1 MGEFRIDLTLV
12 FNVPDDGL
20 TVNGLVH
27 GLKEHM
33 PRIHFAIM
41 EALFSGIEERAIERM
56 RNQDPGRFVLNGHQR
71 NQRQFRTSLGLFR
84 YRLAQVWDGVEKKTL
99 VPLKQELSLPA
110 YRQCLEESLEASMGL
125 VVHLSYRRSVKEVE
139 RIRGDRTSTSTL
151 HRCLQEF
158 AQARCPW
165 PDLKKTPYRF
175 LMVDGTGVALQD
187 GLGSSL
193 GQKEMRWALASL
205 GVGQPFEPVGFW
217 IGQSWSE
224 IGRELRDRLN
234 YQNLEVLFSDGGP
247 GIQESLLEEGI

>member
-1 MGEFRIDLTLV
+1 MGEFRINLTLV
-12 FNVPDDGL
+12 FNVPEDGL

-71 NQRQFRTSLGLFR
+71 NQRQLRTSLGLFR
-84 YRLAQVWDGVEKKTL
+84 YRLAQVWDRVEKKTL

-110 YRQCLEESLEASMGL
+110 YRRCLEESLEASMRL
-125 VVHLSYRRSVKEVE
+125 VVHLSYRPPLGK
-139 RIRGDRTSTSTL
+139 RGGEDPRGSCFASTL

-165 PDLKKTPYRF
+165 PDLKKSPYRL

-187 GLGSSL
+187 GLVLPRTEGDAL
-193 GQKEMRWALASL
+193 GFSFS
-205 GVGQPFEPVGFW
+205 G
-217 IGQSWSE
+217 
-224 IGRELRDRLN
+224 GRSTL
-234 YQNLEVLFSDGGP
+234 
-247 GIQESLLEEGI
+247 